1 MFILFI
7 IFLRVSKK
15 IESQN
20 ALSASIQASIPVSN
34 VFKPLKMSIF
44 DASTMKELATEW
56 SEKKNHNGSNEF
68 FEKYK
73 QSFLDEVRDHLNS
86 SMTLRDGREVLRKD
100 DLSYKLRILCQK
112 GVDRIQLPF
121 FTYYMTNFGDKQTK
135 SMNGKKEFK
144 SGETYREAAARL
156 GYHTLCQSLVKT
168 EVTKVEASDL
178 GLKTTPYLDTVTGIK
193 KEATTEE
200 APVTDE
206 APAKKEEVE
215 RPAPK
220 HFVYEF
226 TDLRYKIAEMF
237 GENFTIIKKWRR
249 VPADSMGENFGSA
262 DFISSYEVTLFLE
275 YHPDGIADA
284 DWLAKSPVKD
294 ANANANTN
302 ANTSQ
307 SATPQRPQQQK
318 KAPYAP
324 KVQKKTAKRT

>member
-1 MFILFI
+1 MSISTTAPL
-7 IFLRVSKK
+7 
-15 IESQN
+15 
-20 ALSASIQASIPVSN
+20 AS
-34 VFKPLKMSIF
+34 SIF

-56 SEKKNHNGSNEF
+56 SEKKNHSGSNEF

-156 GYHTLCQSLVKT
+156 GYHTLCQPLVNT
-168 EVTKVEASDL
+168 SETVAADI

-193 KEATTEE
+193 KEVTTDE
-200 APVTDE
+200 APVTE
-206 APAKKEEVE
+206 EMKEVNDVKEVE

-284 DWLAKSPVKD
+284 DWLAKSPNKD
-294 ANANANTN
+294 ANANAN
-302 ANTSQ
+302 AWQ
-307 SATPQRPQQQK
+307 SATPQRPPQHK

-324 KVQKKTAKRT
+324 KKSGKKH

>member
-1 MFILFI
+1 MSISTTAPL
-7 IFLRVSKK
+7 
-15 IESQN
+15 
-20 ALSASIQASIPVSN
+20 AS
-34 VFKPLKMSIF
+34 SIF

-56 SEKKNHNGSNEF
+56 SEKKNHSGSNEF

-100 DLSYKLRILCQK
+100 DLSYKLRMLCQK

-156 GYHTLCQSLVKT
+156 GYHTLCQPLVKT
-168 EVTKVEASDL
+168 AEAEAVATDL
-178 GLKTTPYLDTVTGIK
+178 GLKTTPYLDTLTGNSSSSKEQTTEDAPVIEEASVK
-193 KEATTEE
+193 KE
-200 APVTDE
+200 D
-206 APAKKEEVE
+206 VE

-237 GENFTIIKKWRR
+237 GENFTILKKWRR
-249 VPADSMGENFGSA
+249 VNADTMEENFGSA

-284 DWLAKSPVKD
+284 DWLAKSPTKNVEY
-294 ANANANTN
+294 ANAW
-302 ANTSQ
+302 Q
-307 SATPQRPQQQK
+307 PATPQRPQQQQK

-324 KVQKKTAKRT
+324 KIQKKTVKRT

>member
-1 MFILFI
+1 MSLQA
-7 IFLRVSKK
+7 K
-15 IESQN
+15 
-20 ALSASIQASIPVSN
+20 LSGLCSPAPLAS
-34 VFKPLKMSIF
+34 SIF

-56 SEKKNHNGSNEF
+56 SEKKNHSGSNEF

-73 QSFLDEVRDHLNS
+73 QSFLDEIRDHLNS

-156 GYHTLCQSLVKT
+156 GYHTLCQPLVKV
-168 EVTKVEASDL
+168 EVTKPADL
-178 GLKTTPYLDTVTGIK
+178 GLKTTPYLDTVTGISSSS
-193 KEATTEE
+193 KEEEKE
-200 APVTDE
+200 APVTED
-206 APAKKEEVE
+206 APVKKEEVE

-237 GENFTIIKKWRR
+237 GENFTIIKKWR
-249 VPADSMGENFGSA
+249 PADNSEENFGST
-262 DFISSYEVTLFLE
+262 DFISTYEVTLFLE

-284 DWLAKSPVKD
+284 DWLAKNPKKDDDD
-294 ANANANTN
+294 ANADDAW
-302 ANTSQ
+302 Q
-307 SATPQRPQQQK
+307 SATPQRSQQQQQK

-324 KVQKKTAKRT
+324 KVQKKTSKRT